1 MTDARADTD
10 KEGATSSARLFS
22 ALVEVG
28 RDGWATVWVGELL
41 GLFVNESSEDEALRQ
56 LPGAIV
62 ACLQWLRQHGEDTE
76 ALDAV
81 TVAVTERQTPEL
93 DLAYG
98 EYAALFAR
106 DRVPVSDDDL
116 VQAMRWMRYMRDDTL
131 DLVARLPAGAMEW
144 RRTPDHKYSIADYL
158 EHIARAERW
167 YLTRLWPEVPPH
179 VPGPTP
185 LISLAQSRERALNRL
200 LTMPVDLRGKVVY
213 FGGGDLWTSRKVL
226 GRYLYHERYHVR
238 SIARIVLE
246 RGVDVPDGLGGWHT
260 YGESAA

>member
-179 VPGPTP
+179 VPGPRRVTLP
-185 LISLAQSRERALNRL
+185 GTGVPAPSVIFTRTRPIPGRTRSCVRVSSARTSMG
-200 LTMPVDLRGKVVY
+200 MP
-213 FGGGDLWTSRKVL
+213 S
-226 GRYLYHERYHVR
+226 E
-238 SIARIVLE
+238 
-246 RGVDVPDGLGGWHT
+246 GVP
-260 YGESAA
+260 SAARAKRR